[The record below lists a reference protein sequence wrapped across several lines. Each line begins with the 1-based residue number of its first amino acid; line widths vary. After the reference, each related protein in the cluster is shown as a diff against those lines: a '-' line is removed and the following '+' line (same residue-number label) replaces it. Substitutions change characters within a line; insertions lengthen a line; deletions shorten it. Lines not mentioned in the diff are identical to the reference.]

1 MLMETDGRNS
11 EMYININQ
19 SYLLCNSDTVLTE
32 LAFDDIHRLEP
43 SSANTL
49 LQLIVVRLVIT
60 HFTASAVLC
69 LLSS

>member
-32 LAFDDIHRLEP
+32 LAYDDIHRLEP
-43 SSANTL
+43 SYANTL
-49 LQLIVVRLVIT
+49 LQLIVRW
-60 HFTASAVLC
+60 
-69 LLSS
+69 

>member
-32 LAFDDIHRLEP
+32 LAYDDIHRLEP
-43 SSANTL
+43 GCANSL
-49 LQLIVVRLVIT
+49 LQLIVRQYLRIWG
-60 HFTASAVLC
+60 H
-69 LLSS
+69 